1 MSNIHRL
8 AVAKKLTPQ
17 EAQQQ
22 LRLLITLVRK
32 EICGDCKKRFAEFF
46 KVNFPE
52 KINFLDKDQRQ
63 QVEFWLRANMPNQ
76 SLPYFFPSTV

>member
-1 MSNIHRL
+1 MSNVHTL
-8 AVAKKLTPQ
+8 AVVKKLTPK

-22 LRLLITLVRK
+22 LRALIAPVRK

-46 KVNFPE
+46 KINFPE
-52 KINFLDKDQRQ
+52 KVNPLEQNQRQ
-63 QVEFWLRANMPNQ
+63 EIEFWLRANMPNH